1 MATIA
6 IIEDN
11 KELRD
16 GFQTLFNHTNGLDC
30 IATFES
36 VESATADNWNIIP
49 DIIFTDIG
57 LPGLSGIDGIKILKQ
72 KFPITLFMVYTVFD
86 NDDKVFEALKAGA
99 NSYILKKESPTKVVD
114 AIFELLDGGAPM
126 STSIARKVMESFH
139 ETTSMKVLFPLSTR
153 EIEILTLL
161 SKGYQNKEIAEQM
174 FISAGT
180 VKVHIHHIYE
190 KLHVQNRVEAVNKF
204 KNL

>member
-1 MATIA
+1 MPTII
-6 IIEDN
+6 IIEDI

-16 GFQTLFNHTNGLDC
+16 GFETLFNQTEGLQC
-30 IATFES
+30 IGAFES
-36 VESATADNWNIIP
+36 VEIALDNISKNIP

-57 LPGLSGIDGIKILKQ
+57 LPGVSGIDGIKLIKH
-72 KFPITLFMVYTVFD
+72 KFPNIQFMVYTVFD

-99 NSYILKKESPTKVVD
+99 NSYILKKESPSKVVE
-114 AIFELLDGGAPM
+114 AIRELFDGGAPM

-139 ETTSMKVLFPLSTR
+139 RTNINKELNPLSSR
-153 EIEILTLL
+153 EYEILDLL
-161 SKGYQNKEIAEQM
+161 SQGYQNKEIAEKM
-174 FISAGT
+174 FISSGT

-204 KNL
+204 KNF

>member
-11 KELRD
+11 KEMRE
-16 GFQTLFNHTNGLDC
+16 GFESLFNQTSGLEC

-36 VESATADNWNIIP
+36 VESASTSPWEIVP
-49 DIIFTDIG
+49 DVIFTDIG
-57 LPGLSGIDGIKILKQ
+57 LPGLSGIDGIKLMKQ
-72 KFPITLFMVYTVFD
+72 KFPNTLFMVFTVFD

-99 NSYILKKESPTKVVD
+99 NSYILKKESPQKIVD
-114 AIFELLDGGAPM
+114 SIFELLDGGAPM

-139 ETTSMKVLFPLSTR
+139 ETPSNETLNPLSSR

-174 FISAGT
+174 FISSGT

-204 KNL
+204 KRL